1 MGSPASKLNI
11 PEALR
16 PWHSM
21 GLEFLLSSGPVAVQ
35 PVVAR
40 PVQGAS
46 AVAGQGDSVPHQPQ
60 QPARQPVS
68 TQPANANNMPPRAG
82 SAQSPSNGTSNAAPH
97 AAANTAPASAAGE
110 MRQPPAPSSAPLP
123 APWDRFASMVR
134 SAKPRVLLTY
144 PELGFDLTGQ
154 ADKARGQ
161 LMRTLLSYLKWPT
174 GTAAFWPCALPVDGV
189 LQPQYD
195 MFWRGV
201 HHFRCQHVVC
211 FGMQAMRTVV
221 PDFPQGTTTVL
232 LEPCALHLAPSVA
245 DLLGK
250 LPHELLLSL
259 GDVAEL
265 RV

>member
-11 PEALR
+11 PETLR

-21 GLEFLLSSGPVAVQ
+21 GLEFLLSSGPV
-35 PVVAR
+35 VAQ
-40 PVQGAS
+40 PVQGAPPGAWQGS
-46 AVAGQGDSVPHQPQ
+46 ASPQGTRPAQ
-60 QPARQPVS
+60 QPGSPQS
-68 TQPANANNMPPRAG
+68 ANAQNIPPRAAP
-82 SAQSPSNGTSNAAPH
+82 AQSSSHTPTNTARNAAP
-97 AAANTAPASAAGE
+97 GE
-110 MRQPPAPSSAPLP
+110 LRQPPAPNSAPLP
-123 APWDRFASMVR
+123 APWDRFASMA
-134 SAKPRVLLTY
+134 SSGSPRVLLTY

-161 LMRTLLSYLKWPT
+161 LMRTLLSYLKWPK
-174 GTAAFWPCALPVDGV
+174 GTAAFWPCALPEDGV

-201 HHFRCQHVVC
+201 HHFGCQHVVC

-245 DLLGK
+245 DLSGK

-259 GDVAEL
+259 GDIAQL